1 MRPAAVQSGRIMP
14 YGGGVT
20 KLAFWMK
27 RWLRRLGALLLL
39 ALLLA
44 VSALLRAPADR
55 LTDAQGARVY
65 VQDGDSLRI
74 ANRAIR
80 LEGVDAVELHQLCRA
95 GDGAQWSCG
104 IEAREALAALV
115 ARGSLVCESRASD
128 RFGRALARCSA
139 AGSPDI
145 AAALVAQGWAVS
157 GDGRAAGRY
166 GAEQEAARQAK
177 RGIWRGSFERPGA
190 WRAAHPRAGD

>member
-1 MRPAAVQSGRIMP
+1 MATVSLW
-14 YGGGVT
+14 V
-20 KLAFWMK
+20 K

-39 ALLLA
+39 A
-44 VSALLRAPADR
+44 ALLVVLALMRPSADR
-55 LTDAQGARVY
+55 LTDAGGARVY

-74 ANRAIR
+74 ANRALR

-95 GDGAQWSCG
+95 EDSAQWSCG

-115 ARGSLVCESRASD
+115 ARGGLICESRTAD

-139 AGSPDI
+139 EGSRDI
-145 AAALVAQGWAVS
+145 AADLVAQGWAMS
-157 GDGRAAGRY
+157 GDGRDNGRY
-166 GAEQEAARQAK
+166 RAEQDAARQAR

-190 WRAAHPRAGD
+190 WRAAHPRAGS

>member
-1 MRPAAVQSGRIMP
+1 MR

-20 KLAFWMK
+20 GLTLWTR

-44 VSALLRAPADR
+44 ISALLRGPADR

-80 LEGVDAVELHQLCRA
+80 LEGIDAVELHQLCH
-95 GDGAQWSCG
+95 GADDVQWSCG
-104 IEAREALAALV
+104 IDAREALARLV
-115 ARGSLVCESRASD
+115 ARGGLVCEARASD

-139 AGSPDI
+139 EGSRDI
-145 AAALVAQGWAVS
+145 AADLVAQGWAVS
-157 GDGRAAGRY
+157 GDGRAPGRY
-166 GAEQEAARQAK
+166 GAEQAAARQGG

-190 WRAAHPRAGD
+190 WRAAHPRSEAHSDD